1 MSVRLMARNQSV
13 RGREW
18 PTTAQPSLRVLL
30 VGHAVLPY
38 GPDVGGAGLAG
49 YYLALNLAELGHQVH
64 FVTDAGDLSSLP
76 EGVVVHDVS
85 TWYKR
90 AISRTYGSFSMWLV
104 QHLVGNLLAAR
115 MARRVLR
122 NENYD
127 FDVVHGHS
135 SLATLLLCFGQRRVP
150 VVYVEHDP
158 GPWEGQYQPA
168 AESLIRKCVFRA
180 LDVEV
185 FRRADH
191 TIFVGE
197 AGESEAKTR
206 WAVPQDKVSTIP
218 NGVDTELF
226 TPLGGSDSVDPWP
239 QIAAGYC
246 LYVGTLRQ
254 RKGVDLLLRALADV
268 DMPCVVAG
276 DGPSRAELQRTAEE
290 LGLSERVLFLGSVP
304 HAELP
309 GLYRKAAMFV
319 FPSSADTTPL
329 ALLEAMASGIPPVAS
344 SIYGIPKVIQDRH
357 NGLLMPPG
365 DLGALRAA
373 MGRLATDGALREQLG
388 RNARATVL
396 EKFTWR
402 ARAREV
408 VRVYE
413 SLVQRCP
420 PRLEVEEPATPAQS
434 ETDNVQ

>member
-1 MSVRLMARNQSV
+1 M
-13 RGREW
+13 
-18 PTTAQPSLRVLL
+18 RVLV

-38 GPDVGGAGLAG
+38 GPDVGGAALAG
-49 YYLALNLAELGHQVH
+49 YYLVVSLAKLGHQVH
-64 FVTDAGDLSSLP
+64 FVTDAGDLPGLP

-115 MARRVLR
+115 TARRVLR
-122 NENYD
+122 DENYN
-127 FDVVHGHS
+127 FDVVHGNS

-158 GPWEGQYQPA
+158 GPWEGRYPPVV
-168 AESLIRKCVFRA
+168 ESFIRKCVFRA

-218 NGVDTELF
+218 NGVDTDLF
-226 TPLGGSDSVDPWP
+226 TPSRDPDSVDQWP
-239 QIAAGYC
+239 HVLEGYC

-254 RKGVDLLLRALADV
+254 RKGVDLLLRALMDV
-268 DMPCVVAG
+268 DIPCVVAG
-276 DGPSRAELQRTAEE
+276 DGPSRRELERTARE
-290 LGLSERVLFLGSVP
+290 LGLSERVSFLGSVP

-309 GLYRKAAMFV
+309 ELYRKAAIFV
-319 FPSSADTTPL
+319 FPSLADTTPL

-344 SIYGIPKVIQDRH
+344 SIYGIPKVIQHRH
-357 NGLLMPPG
+357 NGLLVPPG
-365 DLGALRAA
+365 DLSAVRSAL
-373 MGRLATDGALREQLG
+373 GELAGDVALREELG
-388 RNARATVL
+388 RNALATVL
-396 EKFTWR
+396 EKFTWITQ
-402 ARAREV
+402 ARQV

-413 SLVQRCP
+413 SL
-420 PRLEVEEPATPAQS
+420 LERGSPCKEAE
-434 ETDNVQ
+434 